1 VPKIS
6 AKRSVWLYGGRD
18 MAGMVVDSLEGLPC
32 EAQCVAYYAVS
43 PHSLSSDILADSRLA
58 AIICPTPSP
67 FSHDA
72 NLCRSLAVEYEIA
85 AVCGL
90 NLITEQI
97 AVPTSFRISERSS
110 SIHVGDV
117 EFPAS
122 AGLAGSDEAIAY
134 LITADAV
141 CYRPFYLYDD
151 WLGQRIARGLE
162 AGVGRRVAGSSSHAL
177 LDSVGRVWLMGGPTP
192 EVLANWILANRDRY
206 VDMLVE
212 LVRALGDLALGRW
225 QAESVLDDG
234 QFLAALD
241 VNFLVAPFVG
251 FPLYSL
257 TKIVTQ
263 GDESAKRVELER
275 RVAEMSRLLPIANR
289 QTGSLTPTALDGV
302 MGAFR
307 SVGIDATSWC
317 DVDVAAATV
326 LVSDVRRIVIDTLRR
341 GYPLF
346 REHTRH
352 RSLD

>member
-1 VPKIS
+1 
-6 AKRSVWLYGGRD
+6 
-18 MAGMVVDSLEGLPC
+18 
-32 EAQCVAYYAVS
+32 
-43 PHSLSSDILADSRLA
+43 
-58 AIICPTPSP
+58 
-67 FSHDA
+67 
-72 NLCRSLAVEYEIA
+72 
-85 AVCGL
+85 
-90 NLITEQI
+90 
-97 AVPTSFRISERSS
+97 
-110 SIHVGDV
+110 
-117 EFPAS
+117 
-122 AGLAGSDEAIAY
+122 
-134 LITADAV
+134 
-141 CYRPFYLYDD
+141 
-151 WLGQRIARGLE
+151 
-162 AGVGRRVAGSSSHAL
+162 
-177 LDSVGRVWLMGGPTP
+177 
-192 EVLANWILANRDRY
+192 
-206 VDMLVE
+206 VE